1 MDARDIIIKPII
13 TEKSMQLFNRDNK
26 YTFKV
31 AKDENKIQ
39 IRKDIEE
46 IYKIRVLRVTTM
58 KEKGKTVRR
67 GRYMGKN
74 SDWKK
79 AIVQVHQE
87 DKIEINGAALLE
99 S

>member
-1 MDARDIIIKPII
+1 MEARDIIIRPIV

-26 YTFKV
+26 YTFRV
-31 AKDENKIQ
+31 AKDANKIQ
-39 IRKDIEE
+39 IREAVEE
-46 IYKIRVLRVTTM
+46 IFKVRVLRVTTM
-58 KEKGKTVRR
+58 IVKGKTVRR
-67 GRYMGKN
+67 GRYVGKK

-87 DKIEINGAALLE
+87 DKIEINGTALLE

>member
-1 MDARDIIIKPII
+1 MDARDIIIRPIV

-26 YTFKV
+26 YTFRV
-31 AKDENKIQ
+31 AKDANKIQ
-39 IRKDIEE
+39 IREAIEE
-46 IYKIRVLRVTTM
+46 IFKVRVLRVTTM
-58 KEKGKTVRR
+58 IVKGKTVRR
-67 GRYMGKN
+67 GRYVGKK